1 MTASSDIRELA
12 HRATDGVEV
21 ALLWY
26 PSNDVVSVQV
36 FDAKAGEAFELVLGD
51 GDRPLDV
58 FHHPYAYAAP
68 RPRCRA
74 ADRRA
79 RACRLARRRSRLP
92 HARPAK
98 GPRAT

>member
-1 MTASSDIRELA
+1 MTSAETKDREEEAMTESSATRELA

-36 FDAKAGEAFELVLGD
+36 VDAKAGEAFELVLGE

-58 FHHPYAYAAP
+58 FHHPYAYAALRGLDVRSTRDSELVP
-68 RPRCRA
+68 A
-74 ADRRA
+74 A
-79 RACRLARRRSRLP
+79 
-92 HARPAK
+92 
-98 GPRAT
+98 

>member
-1 MTASSDIRELA
+1 MTTTEAREREDKAMTGSSATRELA

-36 FDAKAGEAFELVLGD
+36 VDAKAGEAFELVLGE

-58 FHHPYAYAAP
+58 FHHPYAYAALRGLEIGSTRDSELVP
-68 RPRCRA
+68 A
-74 ADRRA
+74 A
-79 RACRLARRRSRLP
+79 
-92 HARPAK
+92 
-98 GPRAT
+98 

>member
-36 FDAKAGEAFELVLGD
+36 FDAKADEAFELVLGD

-58 FHHPYAYAAP
+58 FHHPYAYAALRGLDVGQP
-68 RPRCRA
+68 TGDSELVRA
-74 ADRRA
+74 
-79 RACRLARRRSRLP
+79 S
-92 HARPAK
+92 
-98 GPRAT
+98 